1 MATDSVGSKF
11 KPGVQYGPVLS
22 QTDLYLLKAELELNP
37 ILTSSAP
44 NFNLIFNISSGHTTG
59 INPAG
64 PQDRDLGFT
73 TKDEFATVPRVTRL
87 ILITRLSPWCTIVD
101 NENGVTLKDI
111 CEAIWKDYSENYIT
125 DAEFSAINPR
135 VQEAVKRTA
144 MSRQAA
150 NSQAN
155 AWYGAYTPAQP
166 PSRFKR
172 YDWLRDKIFF
182 DRLHKQDDYALQRLG
197 FKAPNI
203 FVMDFVS

>member
-1 MATDSVGSKF
+1 MATDSIGNKF
-11 KPGVQYGPVLS
+11 KPGAQYGPVLS

-37 ILTSSAP
+37 ILTNSAA
-44 NFNLIFNISSGHTTG
+44 NFNLVFDLSTGRTSG
-59 INPAG
+59 INPAA
-64 PQDRDLGFT
+64 PQDREIGFT

-101 NENGVTLKDI
+101 NDSGVTLKDI

-125 DAEFSAINPR
+125 DGEFAALNPR
-135 VQEAVKRTA
+135 VQDAVKRAATH
-144 MSRQAA
+144 RQAT
-150 NSQAN
+150 SQAN

-166 PSRFKR
+166 PTRFKR

-203 FVMDFVS
+203 FVIDFVS